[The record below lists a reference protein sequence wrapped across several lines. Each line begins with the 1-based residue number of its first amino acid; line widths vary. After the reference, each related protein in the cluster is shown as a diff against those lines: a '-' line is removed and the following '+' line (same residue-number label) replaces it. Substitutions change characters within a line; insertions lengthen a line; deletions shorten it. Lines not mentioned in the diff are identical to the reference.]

1 MSDSSAPRPASPARR
16 TAAKAAQAGFS
27 LVWLV
32 PILALAVTLG
42 LAWNAYS
49 GRGEVISV
57 EFSDATGIVPGE
69 TSLRFREVTVGE
81 VESVSFTDDLRNVL
95 VNIRVE
101 PEVVEYIDT
110 EAEFWIVRPIV
121 SAQGISRLD
130 TVLSG
135 VFIEGFWDSDAGEKE
150 TNFVGLNQPTLA
162 RLASEG
168 TWFVLSSAGA
178 KGLAEGAPVT
188 FRGLEV
194 GRMQNL
200 RLSEEDESVL
210 ADVFIEAPHDK
221 RLTSASVFWDTSGF
235 SVSLGAQG
243 LSLDVASL
251 SQVVQGGVAFS
262 TMAAGGQPIEA
273 GHLFRLQPDEEA
285 ARASLFGSAE
295 DDIRLSMLVDND
307 LNGLTTDSDVEY
319 EGLAVG
325 RVTELGVDIDEN
337 RPEGEEVK
345 QRITFVV
352 APSRLG
358 LEPGATQ
365 EEALRFFE
373 DRVAGGLRARVS
385 SSGFLGIS
393 KVIDLVDQP
402 MSAPAALDV
411 AAEPYPII
419 PSIAPE
425 VSDLGASAEGLFTRL
440 GGLNLEG
447 LLQSATNMMD
457 AITQVAASPD
467 TQAIPK
473 ALRTAL
479 DDTQAAAADIQ
490 AMTSELREAN
500 AAANLSR
507 ALDEAAQ
514 AAEAVR
520 LAAANVPEMVTQMEG
535 AAAAIEEFGFAE
547 ISTEAE
553 GVLADLRQVV
563 GTEEARQLPAD
574 LAATL
579 EAASSVLEDLR
590 EGEAAA
596 NLSRALDEAAQAA
609 EAVRLAAVDVPEM
622 VDQIDEA
629 AAAVEE
635 FGFEEISAQAEGIL
649 ADIRAML
656 GTEDAEQL
664 PRNLSDTLEAAS
676 GLLNDLRDGNAAGS
690 LNEALDSARVAADEV
705 AEAAQ
710 TLPELSERFQRLAAR
725 AEVVIAAYGGD
736 SVFNQQARAM
746 MTELGRAATAFG
758 SLARTIERN
767 PRAFIL
773 GR

>member
-16 TAAKAAQAGFS
+16 TAARAAQAGFS

-32 PILALAVTLG
+32 PIIALAVTLG
-42 LAWNAYS
+42 LAWNAFA
-49 GRGEVISV
+49 GRGELIEV

-81 VESVSFTDDLRNVL
+81 VESVSFTDDLRNV
-95 VNIRVE
+95 VVSIRVE
-101 PEVVEYIDT
+101 PEVAPYIDN

-135 VFIEGFWDSDAGEKE
+135 VFIEGFWDAEVDQQQ
-150 TNFVGLNQPTLA
+150 THFVGQAQPTLA
-162 RLASEG
+162 RMAGEG
-168 TWFVLSSAGA
+168 TWYVLSSPEA

-200 RLSEEDESVL
+200 RLSETDETVL
-210 ADVFIEAPHDK
+210 ADVFIEAPHDE
-221 RLTSASVFWDTSGF
+221 RLTSATVFWETSGF
-235 SVSLGAQG
+235 SVSLGSQG
-243 LSLDVASL
+243 LSLNVASL
-251 SQVVQGGVAFS
+251 SQLVQGGVAFS
-262 TMAAGGQPIEA
+262 TMAAGGEPVET
-273 GHLFRLQPDEEA
+273 GHLFRLQPDEET

-295 DDIRLSMLVDND
+295 GDIRLSMLVDND
-307 LNGLTTDSDVEY
+307 LSGLTTESDVMY

-325 RVTELGVDIDEN
+325 RVTELGVDIDED
-337 RPEGEEVK
+337 RPEGEQVK

-365 EEALRFFE
+365 EEALEFLQQ
-373 DRVAGGLRARVS
+373 RVGMGLRARIA

-393 KVIDLVDQP
+393 MVVDLVEEPQ
-402 MSAPAALDV
+402 SAPASLDTQ
-411 AAEPYPII
+411 AEPYPIM
-419 PSIAPE
+419 PTLPPE
-425 VSDLGASAEGLFTRL
+425 ISDLSASAEGLFTRI
-440 GGLNLEG
+440 GSLNLEE

-473 ALRTAL
+473 ALRTTL
-479 DDTQAAAADIQ
+479 DETQAAVADVK
-490 AMTSELREAN
+490 AMTQELRDAN
-500 AAANLSR
+500 AAANL
-507 ALDEAAQ
+507 A
-514 AAEAVR
+514 
-520 LAAANVPEMVTQMEG
+520 
-535 AAAAIEEFGFAE
+535 
-547 ISTEAE
+547 
-553 GVLADLRQVV
+553 
-563 GTEEARQLPAD
+563 
-574 LAATL
+574 
-579 EAASSVLEDLR
+579 
-590 EGEAAA
+590 
-596 NLSRALDEAAQAA
+596 RALDEAAQAA

-622 VDQIDEA
+622 VQQIDDA
-629 AAAVEE
+629 AGAIEE
-635 FGFEEISAQAEGIL
+635 FGFAEISAEAEGIL
-649 ADIRAML
+649 ADLRAML
-656 GTEDAEQL
+656 GSEDAEQL

-690 LNEALDSARVAADEV
+690 LNDALASARVAADEV

-725 AEVVIAAYGGD
+725 AEVVVAAYGGD
-736 SVFNQQARAM
+736 SAFNQQARVM
-746 MTELGRAATAFG
+746 MNELSRAATAFG

>member
-16 TAAKAAQAGFS
+16 TAARAAQAGFS

-32 PILALAVTLG
+32 PIIALAVTLG
-42 LAWNAYS
+42 LAWNAFA
-49 GRGEVISV
+49 GRGELIEV

-81 VESVSFTDDLRNVL
+81 VESVSFTDDLRNV
-95 VNIRVE
+95 VVSIRVE
-101 PEVVEYIDT
+101 PEVAPYIDN

-135 VFIEGFWDSDAGEKE
+135 VFIEGFWDAEVDQQQ
-150 TNFVGLNQPTLA
+150 THFVGQAQPTLA
-162 RLASEG
+162 RMAGEG
-168 TWFVLSSAGA
+168 TWYVLSSPEA

-200 RLSEEDESVL
+200 RLSETDETVL
-210 ADVFIEAPHDK
+210 ADVFIEAPHDE
-221 RLTSASVFWDTSGF
+221 RLTSATVFWETSGF
-235 SVSLGAQG
+235 SVSLGSQG
-243 LSLDVASL
+243 LSLNVASL
-251 SQVVQGGVAFS
+251 SQLVQGGVAFS
-262 TMAAGGQPIEA
+262 TMAAGGEPVET
-273 GHLFRLQPDEEA
+273 GHLFRLQPDEET

-295 DDIRLSMLVDND
+295 GDIRLSMLVDND
-307 LNGLTTDSDVEY
+307 LSGLTTESDVMY

-325 RVTELGVDIDEN
+325 RVTELGVDIDED
-337 RPEGEEVK
+337 RPEGEQVK

-365 EEALRFFE
+365 EEALEFLQQ
-373 DRVAGGLRARVS
+373 RVGMGLRARIA

-393 KVIDLVDQP
+393 MVVDLVEEPQ
-402 MSAPAALDV
+402 SAPASLDTQ
-411 AAEPYPII
+411 AEPYPIM
-419 PSIAPE
+419 PTLPPE
-425 VSDLGASAEGLFTRL
+425 VSDLSASAEGLFTRI
-440 GGLNLEG
+440 GSLNLEE

-473 ALRTAL
+473 ALRTTL
-479 DDTQAAAADIQ
+479 DETQAAVADVK
-490 AMTSELREAN
+490 AMTQELRDAN
-500 AAANLSR
+500 AAANL
-507 ALDEAAQ
+507 A
-514 AAEAVR
+514 
-520 LAAANVPEMVTQMEG
+520 
-535 AAAAIEEFGFAE
+535 
-547 ISTEAE
+547 
-553 GVLADLRQVV
+553 
-563 GTEEARQLPAD
+563 
-574 LAATL
+574 
-579 EAASSVLEDLR
+579 
-590 EGEAAA
+590 
-596 NLSRALDEAAQAA
+596 RALDEAAQAA

-622 VDQIDEA
+622 VQQIDDA
-629 AAAVEE
+629 AGAIEE
-635 FGFEEISAQAEGIL
+635 FGFAEISAEAEGIL
-649 ADIRAML
+649 ADLRAML
-656 GTEDAEQL
+656 GSEDAEQL

-690 LNEALDSARVAADEV
+690 LNDALASARVAADEV

-725 AEVVIAAYGGD
+725 AEVVVAAYGGD
-736 SVFNQQARAM
+736 SAFNQQARVM
-746 MTELGRAATAFG
+746 MNELSRAATAFG